1 MDIPIK
7 AILEGIA
14 SMIERSVLPELATK
28 YAKGQARAAIIL
40 LKDLIVQLEVREAAL
55 AEELD
60 SLTTT
65 LQGILE
71 GLAGTESL
79 EADPALRELRGRI
92 RSASLQGGHGQRAV
106 DTSRERSEALYA
118 LLDSCIPA
126 LAEAEKRIHGP
137 SRELIGQMRR
147 AIRAH
152 LRRQFE
158 IRARSAPPLE
168 MDQLSK

>member
-7 AILEGIA
+7 AVLEGIA

-28 YAKGQARAAIIL
+28 YAKGQARAAVIL
-40 LKDLIVQLEVREAAL
+40 LQDLIVQLEVREAAL

-65 LQGILE
+65 LQGILD
-71 GLAGTESL
+71 GLEETDELA
-79 EADPALRELRGRI
+79 ADPALRELGDRI
-92 RSASLQGGHGQRAV
+92 RSASMGGRPDDLGNLQNN
-106 DTSRERSEALYA
+106 SEALYA
-118 LLDSCIPA
+118 LLDSCLPA
-126 LAEAEKRIHGP
+126 LAGAEKRFHGP
-137 SRELIGQMRR
+137 SRELLGQIRR
-147 AIRAH
+147 AIRAQ

>member
-7 AILEGIA
+7 AVLEGIA

-40 LKDLIVQLEVREAAL
+40 LQDLIVQLEVREAAL

-65 LQGILE
+65 LQGILD
-71 GLAGTESL
+71 GLEETDELA
-79 EADPALRELRGRI
+79 ADPALRELRERI
-92 RSASLQGGHGQRAV
+92 RSASMGGRPDGFENLRNN
-106 DTSRERSEALYA
+106 REALCA

-126 LAEAEKRIHGP
+126 LAEAEKRCHGP
-137 SRELIGQMRR
+137 SRELLGQMRR